1 MAGQFFATR
10 LATSRFKNILTTFSG
25 PGRFSPGRFAFNRKP
40 LTCTYLLYHLLCVS
54 MLSKQWANS
63 QENNWTDNHTGRNQ
77 KQFFSD
83 GKGAFEP
90 SCPRFC
96 PQFFLPGENG
106 GEQSVSPQKNGTVA
120 ILGTQTS
127 TQTSTQTG
135 TNRHNLCRGR
145 GEAHL
150 PPFHCLLLQWP
161 HPRTF
166 GEGRGTA
173 ARPPDGDVRSGGR
186 LVTGRCR
193 GANVV
198 PSVIPLLRRHNR
210 HHRCCGPILLTL
222 PWSLVAAAPP
232 PLVIAIIY

>member
-1 MAGQFFATR
+1 MPPFLSTVFLTR
-10 LATSRFKNILTTFSG
+10 RKWGRAICQPAKKWDCGNIG
-25 PGRFSPGRFAFNRKP
+25 
-40 LTCTYLLYHLLCVS
+40 
-54 MLSKQWANS
+54 
-63 QENNWTDNHTGRNQ
+63 HTNQ
-77 KQFFSD
+77 HTNQHK
-83 GKGAFEP
+83 
-90 SCPRFC
+90 
-96 PQFFLPGENG
+96 
-106 GEQSVSPQKNGTVA
+106 
-120 ILGTQTS
+120 
-127 TQTSTQTG
+127 TG

-161 HPRTF
+161 QHPRTF

-210 HHRCCGPILLTL
+210 RHRCCGPIVLTL
-222 PWSLVAAAPP
+222 PFAMVWPLPRPLLLLLSSTSWLFDRPCRRCHVISVIFVVIVVAAPFLRPFPFPP
-232 PLVIAIIY
+232 RQPSSSCRLPCWRPPHSGTRARERWRGCLPPSSPSSATP